1 MAEVVAGSSFSG
13 GVLSGAYVSIL
24 KEYYSDQHVENMV
37 YKNNPLYA
45 LMPKDEN
52 FGGKYH
58 PVPIQYGDNMS
69 RSHDFDKAQTK
80 SKTQTAKYE
89 SFFIDS
95 VENYQIARISTKS
108 ILQSKGDVAAFLPI
122 ATKEMDSA
130 INNLTR
136 DLAVG
141 MYRSGYGER
150 GQIKVGSIVAGQ
162 SVIYLENPSDITN
175 FEVGMELVLSTALS
189 SAALKATAVAN
200 VNPMVIAVNR
210 RVGSESITLGTTV
223 STTAVAIDTT
233 IVTAAAGDY
242 LFIDGDRQNSATP
255 DFTKLCGLA
264 SWVPYTA
271 PTAGVKFWNVDRSVD
286 SRLYGQS
293 VDGTG
298 MPIEE
303 VLEDLDALVCR
314 EGGDPDYAF
323 MNPLDYRDFKKAVG
337 SRAILVNVKAN
348 ATVGFQG
355 IEMASQKGTI
365 KIIPDQNCP
374 AGLIYL
380 LQLDTFKLYSMGK
393 AVRTLDLDGLQMLRI
408 GNADGI
414 EIRYASYSQVGCRA
428 PGWNGVAKLK

>member
-1 MAEVVAGSSFSG
+1 MSEVVSGSSFQG

-69 RSHDFDKAQTK
+69 RSHDFEKAQNK

-150 GQIKVGSIVAGQ
+150 GQIKIGSTVAGAT
-162 SVIYLENPSDITN
+162 VIYFENPSDVTN
-175 FEVGMELVLSTALS
+175 FEVGMDLVAASTIGASVLRPLAVS
-189 SAALKATAVAN
+189 TVPATVTK
-200 VNPMVIAVNR
+200 VNR
-210 RVGSESITLGTTV
+210 RVGSESITL
-223 STTAVAIDTT
+223 SAAIDTT
-233 IVTAAAGDY
+233 IPTIAAGDY
-242 LFIDGDRQNSATP
+242 LFVEGDRQDSATP
-255 DFTKLCGLA
+255 ELTKICGLA
-264 SWVPYTA
+264 SWVPMVA

-293 VDGTG
+293 VDGKG

-348 ATVGFQG
+348 ATIGFQG

-365 KIIPDQNCP
+365 KILPDQNCP

-393 AVRTLDLDGLQMLRI
+393 AVRTLDLDGLSMLRI

-414 EIRYASYSQVGCRA
+414 EIRYASYSQVGCKA
-428 PGWNGVAKLK
+428 PGWNGVAQIK

>member
-1 MAEVVAGSSFSG
+1 MAEVVAGSGFQG

-37 YKNNPLYA
+37 YKNNPAYA
-45 LMPKDEN
+45 LMTKDEN

-69 RSHDFDKAQTK
+69 RSHNFEKAQNK

-150 GQIKVGSIVAGQ
+150 GQIKIGSAVTGA
-162 SVIYLENPSDITN
+162 VLTLENPSDITN
-175 FEVGMELVLSTALS
+175 FEVGMDLVAAAAIGSGVLRVLAVST
-189 SAALKATAVAN
+189 V
-200 VNPMVIAVNR
+200 PMTIKSVNR
-210 RVGSESITLGTTV
+210 RVGFESITLM
-223 STTAVAIDTT
+223 AHADDT
-233 IVTAAAGDY
+233 VTAIAAGDF
-242 LFIDGDRQNSATP
+242 LFVEGDREDAATP
-255 DFTKLCGLA
+255 ELTKLCGFA
-264 SWVPYTA
+264 SWIPFTP

-286 SRLYGQS
+286 SRLYGQAT
-293 VDGTG
+293 DGRG

-348 ATVGFQG
+348 AVIGFQG

-365 KIIPDQNCP
+365 KVIPDQNCP

-414 EIRYASYSQVGCRA
+414 EIRYASYSQIGCRA
-428 PGWNGVAKLK
+428 PGWNGVAQIK

>member
-1 MAEVVAGSSFSG
+1 MEVVPGSGFQG

-24 KEYYSDQHVENMV
+24 KEYYSDQHVENLV
-37 YKNNPLYA
+37 YKNNPLFA

-69 RSHDFDKAQTK
+69 RSHDFEKAQNK

-150 GQIKVGSIVAGQ
+150 GQIKVGSAVTGAT
-162 SVIYLENPSDITN
+162 LTFENPSDVTN
-175 FEVGMELVLSTALS
+175 FEVGMDLVASSSLNAAGLRAL
-189 SAALKATAVAN
+189 AVSG
-200 VNPMVIAVNR
+200 VPMTVIAVNR
-210 RVGSESITLGTTV
+210 RVGSESITLSANADDTV
-223 STTAVAIDTT
+223 PT
-233 IVTAAAGDY
+233 IAAGDF
-242 LFIDGDRQNSATP
+242 LFVEGDREDSATP
-255 DFTKLCGLA
+255 ELTKICGLA
-264 SWVPYTA
+264 SWVPMVA

-293 VDGTG
+293 IDGKG

-323 MNPLDYRDFKKAVG
+323 ANPLDYRDFKKAVG

-348 ATVGFQG
+348 ATIGFQG

-365 KIIPDQNCP
+365 KILPDQNCP

-428 PGWNGVAKLK
+428 PGWNGVAAIK